1 MFRGIV
7 ELMTKEPMEVVLSTM
22 RSRCECS
29 VPLWIAGARKLIGA
43 GQRVRGRGR
52 HSATGTRFDG
62 MVSQSHALAR
72 LGRDTSTLTPLVAVC
87 QLRSDNL
94 LPFTVGNM
102 GRKDSWILYAPS
114 SSTIKCGLIVATSC
128 SNLTWAHVTVF
139 KEGRHQVSLPSR
151 SDRVKFTAGTS
162 LMQVWKSF
170 PSRLATMCIIT
181 YKDDEERGVR
191 WQSRTLRQRDGLGWL
206 RGPCKREI
214 REHQAS
220 EYIYVFPVGSCQ
232 FQAYKN
238 DVSLRKNSE
247 LGSHQISILWS
258 CGLPGSLRTSTVS
271 SHQISRWSKHE
282 EHGVL

>member
-7 ELMTKEPMEVVLSTM
+7 ELMTKEPMEVVLSTT

-29 VPLWIAGARKLIGA
+29 VPLWIAGAPQVDWCRPTGPWTRTS
-43 GQRVRGRGR
+43 QRNRY
-52 HSATGTRFDG
+52 TFDG

-94 LPFTVGNM
+94 LSFTVGNM
-102 GRKDSWILYAPS
+102 GRKDSWILCAPS
-114 SSTIKCGLIVATSC
+114 SSTIKCDLIVATSC

-170 PSRLATMCIIT
+170 PSRLATMCVIT

-220 EYIYVFPVGSCQ
+220 EFFLRLPCWLVPVS
-232 FQAYKN
+232 
-238 DVSLRKNSE
+238 SLQERRLTPQK
-247 LGSHQISILWS
+247 LRA
-258 CGLPGSLRTSTVS
+258 GLSSNLYPLELRTAGFTP
-271 SHQISRWSKHE
+271 HF
-282 EHGVL
+282 HGELPSNLSMEQA